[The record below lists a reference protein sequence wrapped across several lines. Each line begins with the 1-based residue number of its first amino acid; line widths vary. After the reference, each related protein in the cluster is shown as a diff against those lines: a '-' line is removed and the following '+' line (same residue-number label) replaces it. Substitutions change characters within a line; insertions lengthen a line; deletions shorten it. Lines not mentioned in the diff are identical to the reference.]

1 MIKRVQRPSRS
12 RSKIGSTV
20 NRPQRIT
27 SCSDSYTQGGGVIV
41 GYQIAL
47 MLNAPLDIVIPRKI
61 RAPLNPELAIGAVT
75 EDGEVIVDRKIVERL
90 KVSEEYIETER
101 QKQSEEIS
109 RRVKIYRSW
118 RPRIPV
124 KGKVVILTD
133 DGVATGSTMK
143 AAIMTVR
150 RMRPKSIIVAVP
162 VAPSGVE
169 FELGVNFNEFI
180 CILSPEHFYAI
191 GQFYRNFPQVNDEEV
206 NEILKKTSS

>member
-1 MIKRVQRPSRS
+1 MGARLIDRKELQVVVIAIPR
-12 RSKIGSTV
+12 
-20 NRPQRIT
+20 
-27 SCSDSYTQGGGVIV
+27 GGVIV

-75 EDGEVIVDRKIVERL
+75 EDGEVIVDRKLVERL

-150 RMRPKSIIVAVP
+150 RMRPESIIVAVP

-169 FELGVNFNEFI
+169 FEFGVNFNEFI

-206 NEILKKTSS
+206 NEILKKTSG

>member
-1 MIKRVQRPSRS
+1 VIAIPR
-12 RSKIGSTV
+12 
-20 NRPQRIT
+20 
-27 SCSDSYTQGGGVIV
+27 GGVIV

-75 EDGEVIVDRKIVERL
+75 EDGEVIVDRKLVERL
-90 KVSEEYIETER
+90 KVSEEYIEAER
-101 QKQSEEIS
+101 QKQSDEIS

-150 RMRPKSIIVAVP
+150 RMCPKSIIVAVP

-169 FELGVNFNEFI
+169 FELGVNFNDFI

>member
-1 MIKRVQRPSRS
+1 MGARLIDRKELQVVVIAIPR
-12 RSKIGSTV
+12 
-20 NRPQRIT
+20 
-27 SCSDSYTQGGGVIV
+27 GGVIV

-75 EDGEVIVDRKIVERL
+75 EDGEVIVDRKLVERL

-191 GQFYRNFPQVNDEEV
+191 GQFYRNFSQVNDEEV
-206 NEILKKTSS
+206 NEILKKTSC